1 MSGPSSSTS
10 RAQSISSGSSIGPPE
25 WTCVNCQ
32 EEDGAAVEL
41 VESDGNMVCP
51 QCAMIDSMASS
62 ARGHVDVNEISGQIM
77 DKTQS
82 LQSLESAWN
91 DRSNWHSRTF
101 MVSPAVLNQQNSA
114 DSIDSCGCGACYTHI
129 FGRLQLQLQPS
140 EWRATLVQRWK
151 HMSTHTKTPKLVLQL
166 NMAVRLASQ
175 EMNLISMY
183 NKLKGK
189 RSESPTAIRNYTKG
203 DDRVPVFGYHE
214 YFVSHE
220 FEFLH
225 FVWLILDRI

>member
-140 EWRATLVQRWK
+140 EWRATLVQRSQKGRVLGWR
-151 HMSTHTKTPKLVLQL
+151 METHVDTYQDAEIGSAVKYGCQAGIPGDEPDFDVQQAQGETFRVAYRHSKLHQG
-166 NMAVRLASQ
+166 R
-175 EMNLISMY
+175 
-183 NKLKGK
+183 
-189 RSESPTAIRNYTKG
+189 
-203 DDRVPVFGYHE
+203 
-214 YFVSHE
+214 
-220 FEFLH
+220 
-225 FVWLILDRI
+225 